1 MFLEKVDLNTTKA
14 TRRRK
19 GELSDEFLEIVDEFK
34 RLGYKAAEVKEYRNK
49 NVMSF
54 YVCASRALKKNNITD
69 VKVVKSGGK
78 VFIIKVAQKKT
89 MAAINKQ

>member
-1 MFLEKVDLNTTKA
+1 MFIVKADLSKTKA
-14 TRRRK
+14 IRRRK

-34 RLGYKAAEVKEYRNK
+34 RLGYEAAEVKEYRNK

-89 MAAINKQ
+89 MAEFDKQ